1 MTTGKKH
8 PRRLARE
15 SVLQAL
21 YALELTQD
29 NPEKVIRDILSRYDF
44 NEETETFVQDLYWKT
59 VHNGSWIDEK
69 ITRHLENWNF
79 DRVARLDRLIL
90 RLAISEL
97 YFIEDVPP
105 KVSITEAIEIARE
118 YSTEESPGF
127 VNGILDAVYKEMSDR
142 DTTQT

>member
-1 MTTGKKH
+1 MTVGNKH
-8 PRRLARE
+8 PRRQARE

-21 YALELTQD
+21 YALELTRD
-29 NPEKVIRDILSRYDF
+29 NPEKVIQDILSRYDF
-44 NEETETFVQDLYWKT
+44 NEDTRTFVQDLYWKT

-105 KVSITEAIEIARE
+105 KVSITEAIEIARG

-127 VNGILDAVYKEMSDR
+127 VNGILDAVYKEMTDR